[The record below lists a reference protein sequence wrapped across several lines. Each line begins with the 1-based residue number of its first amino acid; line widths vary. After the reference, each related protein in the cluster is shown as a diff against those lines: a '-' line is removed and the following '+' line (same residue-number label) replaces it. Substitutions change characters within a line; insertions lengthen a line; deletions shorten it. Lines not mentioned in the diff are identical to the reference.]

1 MDEITFPVLLLPT
14 ELQARIIR
22 FVGQYS
28 DLLALCLVSKHVS
41 DIATPRLYFEV
52 DLTSINPNRTIEK
65 RISILLSKPAN
76 LRYVRRLTMPMLK
89 PEATL
94 LMDRFLRLLR
104 IDSLTDISFS
114 SDSVEKFPTPRQL
127 TILWYRQKNI
137 KNLELNSH
145 MIPWLDRFSK
155 KRKPGRSAILK
166 FFSVLKITNQFH
178 EVHLPSTLKKMLWPL
193 QNLDM
198 VSVLQ
203 KLTLEAYS
211 VEPPIF
217 ATLNKLFAS
226 RRFVN
231 LKELNFRHLLLFDQT
246 VTLTKMP
253 ALKLLVVY
261 FCIPQG
267 PSMPL
272 VLADDIRL
280 SSLTYKDAWEI
291 EMLTP
296 LLAQAKGLKHLS
308 ISCRSEITATDK
320 TQRDLVR
327 AIIVHKDTL
336 RSLKFNE
343 TLALVTDLDA
353 RVWDSFMVKSI
364 QNHCRGLV
372 ALSFP
377 FVSNKPVSYYC
388 ELIASFPNLESL
400 TINENSSTII
410 WSSDSVLEFFSASTR
425 MQYVRFN
432 DNNFEGGRRFL
443 RQVLVK
449 L

>member
-178 EVHLPSTLKKMLWPL
+178 EVRLPSTLKKMLWPL

-217 ATLNKLFAS
+217 ATLNELFAS
-226 RRFVN
+226 GRFVN
-231 LKELNFRHLLLFDQT
+231 LKELNFRISSSL
-246 VTLTKMP
+246 
-253 ALKLLVVY
+253 
-261 FCIPQG
+261 
-267 PSMPL
+267 
-272 VLADDIRL
+272 IRL
-280 SSLTYKDAWEI
+280 WHW
-291 EMLTP
+291 P
-296 LLAQAKGLKHLS
+296 RCQH
-308 ISCRSEITATDK
+308 
-320 TQRDLVR
+320 
-327 AIIVHKDTL
+327 
-336 RSLKFNE
+336 
-343 TLALVTDLDA
+343 
-353 RVWDSFMVKSI
+353 
-364 QNHCRGLV
+364 
-372 ALSFP
+372 
-377 FVSNKPVSYYC
+377 
-388 ELIASFPNLESL
+388 
-400 TINENSSTII
+400 
-410 WSSDSVLEFFSASTR
+410 
-425 MQYVRFN
+425 
-432 DNNFEGGRRFL
+432 
-443 RQVLVK
+443 
-449 L
+449 